1 MTLFTENPLE
11 RKNDDTQPGGGAACK
26 PAARFHSPALQ
37 GLSLQPGAA
46 LRGVLYQEA
55 DREENHGKMKGGIFI
70 DFT

>member
-1 MTLFTENPLE
+1 MQLYNTYRLYVKKYNLSVQFLLTSAP
-11 RKNDDTQPGGGAACK
+11 T
-26 PAARFHSPALQ
+26 LQ

-55 DREENHGKMKGGIFI
+55 DREEKHGKMKGGIFI